1 MTIEKILYEAERRRK
16 MFHWFVDGV
25 IGGIG
30 HLTPDNK
37 VLYANRHGIP
47 WSSYHRLTPDLV
59 TALYNVEL

>member
-1 MTIEKILYEAERRRK
+1 MTIEEILYEAERRRK

-37 VLYANRHGIP
+37 V
-47 WSSYHRLTPDLV
+47 
-59 TALYNVEL
+59 